1 MNKKLIVIVSSVVVS
16 ILLFWFLSSRPQNCD
31 GFGCISQAIGSF
43 VIYLFVPVIVFG
55 IIGLIWGEGRGWRQ
69 ALVFA
74 GIALLVAFVLMIP
87 NFIGNRIEAGRK
99 DAQEREQTLQRYRE
113 NPEQF
118 KTPPPGASL

>member
-16 ILLFWFLSSRPQNCD
+16 IILFWFLNSQPQNCD
-31 GFGCISQAIGSF
+31 GFGCISQAIGYF
-43 VIYLFVPVIVFG
+43 VIYLFVPLIVFG
-55 IIGLIWGEGRGWRQ
+55 IIGFIWGESRGWRQ

-87 NFIGNRIEAGRK
+87 SFIGNRIEAGRK
-99 DAQEREQTLQRYRE
+99 DAQEKEQILQRYGE